1 MYTIRPSKRKI
12 TFKEN
17 ELIPDHMPQL
27 PLRALFVGSSASG
40 KTQAL
45 ASMLREDDFGYK
57 AAFKGN
63 IFLFSSTASLS
74 DPAWDGVNIK
84 EENIWNTYREDIIK
98 EIIDD
103 QEQIIK
109 TKSKEKCPHSLII
122 LDDLICDIPT
132 SRQSSLINLYLSGR
146 HRCLSIIILSQV
158 FRGCVPKGVR
168 LNCTSMMIWKVNN
181 MEATSIAEEQ
191 VINKDDFIDLLE
203 TATEEDFSFLYI
215 NNQKK
220 VNERYYLRF
229 EQLLQIES

>member
-1 MYTIRPSKRKI
+1 M
-12 TFKEN
+12 F
-17 ELIPDHMPQL
+17 EL
-27 PLRALFVGSSASG
+27 
-40 KTQAL
+40 
-45 ASMLREDDFGYK
+45 
-57 AAFKGN
+57 
-63 IFLFSSTASLS
+63 
-74 DPAWDGVNIK
+74 
-84 EENIWNTYREDIIK
+84 
-98 EIIDD
+98 
-103 QEQIIK
+103 
-109 TKSKEKCPHSLII
+109 
-122 LDDLICDIPT
+122 
-132 SRQSSLINLYLSGR
+132 
-146 HRCLSIIILSQV
+146 IILSQV